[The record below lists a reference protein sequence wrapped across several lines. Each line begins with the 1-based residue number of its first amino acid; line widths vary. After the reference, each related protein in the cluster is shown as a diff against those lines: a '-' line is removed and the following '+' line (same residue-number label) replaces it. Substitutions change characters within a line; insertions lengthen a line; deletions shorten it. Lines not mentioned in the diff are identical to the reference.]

1 MRCEDC
7 DALLIDHAHGEL
19 DPPTRAAVTRHLAS
33 CPTCAVA
40 FCRLRADL
48 DGVLQATAEA
58 PPPAV
63 RARLRAEVERSFR
76 PTWRRRAW
84 TAFAR
89 PVPAYAVLAALAVP
103 AVMWLVVTTRGPE
116 RTPETGPPRLSGYDA
131 AAPLL
136 TERPIL

>member
-7 DALLIDHAHGEL
+7 EPLLIDHAHGEL
-19 DPPTRAAVTRHLAS
+19 DPPTRAEVTRHLAA
-33 CPTCAVA
+33 CPNCAVA

-48 DGVLQATAEA
+48 DGVLAATSEA

-84 TAFAR
+84 AAFAR
-89 PVPAYAVLAALAVP
+89 PVPAYALLVALVLPAAL
-103 AVMWLVVTTRGPE
+103 WLVAARVPE
-116 RTPETGPPRLSGYDA
+116 RATASGPPRVSGYDA

-136 TERPIL
+136 PERPIL

>member
-1 MRCEDC
+1 MNCDDC
-7 DALLIDHAHGEL
+7 DVLLIDHAHGEL
-19 DPPTRAAVTRHLAS
+19 GPEERAAVTRHLAA
-33 CPTCAVA
+33 CPGCAVA

-58 PPPAV
+58 PPPGV

-76 PTWRRRAW
+76 PTWGRRVW
-84 TAFAR
+84 SAFAR
-89 PVPAYAVLAALAVP
+89 PVPAYALLAALALP
-103 AVMWLVVTTRGPE
+103 AAVWVVAVVRAPE
-116 RTPETGPPRLSGYDA
+116 PLPAAGPPRLHSYDA

>member
-1 MRCEDC
+1 MNC
-7 DALLIDHAHGEL
+7 DVCDSLLIDHAHGEL
-19 DPPTRAAVTRHLAS
+19 EPPERAAVTRHLAE
-33 CPTCAVA
+33 CPRCAVA

-76 PTWRRRAW
+76 PRWRQRVWA
-84 TAFAR
+84 AFAR
-89 PVPAYAVLAALAVP
+89 PVPAYALLAALALP
-103 AVMWLVVTTRGPE
+103 AAVWLVVRAPGRPAA
-116 RTPETGPPRLSGYDA
+116 GPPTLKSYDA